1 MNNKHGK
8 YYYGKPEVRQ
18 FDHVIDAFVAH
29 ESVHSVKTSSL
40 PLIQF
45 WHDKFVKRNV
55 EQIKGADGLTG
66 EELRKIKNI
75 FLEKDSL
82 RFFEYATCVQGGRGK
97 ASMTDLM
104 LLTKGSND
112 NYKVAIEAKFTE
124 YQEDPQYRPTV
135 KMWKSE
141 KSSKKDGGRNR
152 EKVLEGWCNYI
163 TGNGGE
169 LDFSNIDEIPYQL
182 VHRIASACAKDEDDN
197 AHIPIVLYHLFYE
210 KDDEENVNRFQNN
223 LKGWV
228 EKLALKG
235 VGFYVLK
242 SMIKINDSVFTAKEE
257 GKRLN
262 DLFRDMNKCGYCKV
276 MQSDLCCICSIP
288 QANDD
293 CS

>member
-8 YYYGKPEVRQ
+8 YYYGKPEVGQ

-40 PLIQF
+40 PLVQF

-82 RFFEYATCVQGGRGK
+82 RCFEYATCVQGGRGK

-104 LLTKGSND
+104 LLTRGSNG

-124 YQEDPQYRPTV
+124 YQEDLQYRPTV

-141 KSSKKDGGRNR
+141 KSSKKDGGQNR
-152 EKVLEGWCNYI
+152 ENVLKGWCKYV
-163 TGNGGE
+163 TENGGA
-169 LDFSNIDEIPYQL
+169 LSHSMLDEIPYQL
-182 VHRIASACAKDEDDN
+182 VHRIASACANDEDGETRR
-197 AHIPIVLYHLFYE
+197 IPIVLYHLFYE
-210 KDDEENVNRFQNN
+210 AADKEKVDQFQNN
-223 LKGWV
+223 LKGWIG
-228 EKLALKG
+228 KLALKG

-242 SMIKINDSVFTAKEE
+242 SMIKIEDSVFTAKEE
-257 GKRLN
+257 GERLN
-262 DLFRDMNKCGYCKV
+262 DLFRDMDECRYCEV
-276 MQSDLCCICSIP
+276 RQSDLCCICSIP

-293 CS
+293 

>member
-8 YYYGKPEVRQ
+8 YYYGKPQVGQ

-40 PLIQF
+40 PLVQF
-45 WHDKFVKRNV
+45 WHDKSVMRNV

-66 EELRKIKNI
+66 EELRKIQNI

-82 RFFEYATCVQGGRGK
+82 RCFEYATCVQGGRGK

-104 LLTKGSND
+104 LLAKGSNR
-112 NYKVAIEAKFTE
+112 NYKIAIEAKFTE

-141 KSSKKDGGRNR
+141 KNSKKDDGQNR

-210 KDDEENVNRFQNN
+210 KDDKEKVNQFQKNIE
-223 LKGWV
+223 GWV
-228 EKLALKG
+228 EKLDLKG
-235 VGFYVLK
+235 IGFYVLTT
-242 SMIKINDSVFTAKEE
+242 MIKIRDSVFAAKEDDE
-257 GKRLN
+257 HLN
-262 DLFRDMNKCGYCKV
+262 NLFKETQHGGYCEV
-276 MQSDLCCICSIP
+276 IQSALYRICAIP
-288 QANDD
+288 QENGE
-293 CS
+293 